1 MVQAITPEV
10 FFQGADRP
18 AEWNAVTA
26 ETNHFDGW
34 AKDVS
39 EMVLVASSR
48 SVTFFML
55 WGFEKVGNRITTPK

>member
-1 MVQAITPEV
+1 MP
-10 FFQGADRP
+10 
-18 AEWNAVTA
+18 VTA